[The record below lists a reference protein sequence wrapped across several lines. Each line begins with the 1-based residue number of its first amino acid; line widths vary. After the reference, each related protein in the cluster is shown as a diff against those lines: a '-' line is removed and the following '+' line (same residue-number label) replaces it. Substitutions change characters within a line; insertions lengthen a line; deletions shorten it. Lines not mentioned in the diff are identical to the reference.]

1 MGGMLAKH
9 CKKGLVLMV
18 MVTMMLTLRL
28 PAMLT
33 VRMTRRQG
41 MM

>member
-1 MGGMLAKH
+1 MGDMLTKQ
-9 CKKGLVLMV
+9 CQKGLVLMV

-28 PAMLT
+28 LAMLT